1 MKRWL
6 VVRVSVAFT
15 SRLLVGRRD
24 LPRGGTYLDGS
35 EDLSS

>member
-15 SRLLVGRRD
+15 SGLLVGRGG
-24 LPRGGTYLDGS
+24 LPHGATHFERF
-35 EDLSS
+35 EAFSS